1 LDSTSFPPISFEKST
16 KFFCESLINS
26 PQNEAVASV
35 WQVAWRLRDQ
45 SCPDEY
51 ETALKEILQERGK
64 AQIVYA
70 GEHTLYQVRFVN
82 AVGHVREHF
91 IEDFKAANTLAKSLR
106 EFCSKVS
113 VRKIGQ
119 VSPRWDV
126 YLFAPELPGPQLIQ
140 KNLRTYTA
148 RLTWVR
154 WDHRE
159 HHSVLVC
166 WPSDHPIPAS
176 WVSSS

>member
-1 LDSTSFPPISFEKST
+1 
-16 KFFCESLINS
+16 
-26 PQNEAVASV
+26 VAR
-35 WQVAWRLRDQ
+35 WLRDQ
-45 SCPDEY
+45 SCPGEY
-51 ETALKEILQERGK
+51 EIAPKEILQERGK
-64 AQIVYA
+64 AQFFNARGV
-70 GEHTLYQVRFVN
+70 HTLYQVRFVN
-82 AVGHVREHF
+82 AAGHVREHF
-91 IEDFKAANTLAKSLR
+91 LEDFNTANTLAKSLR

-126 YLFAPELPGPQLIQ
+126 YLFAPELPKPQLIQ

-166 WPSDHPIPAS
+166 WPSDHPVPAS
-176 WVSSS
+176 WISSS